1 MSTPTVH
8 TDAARGYRGPEA
20 CGLAGISYRQLD
32 YWTRTALV
40 EATVRPASG
49 SGTQRLYSRA
59 DVVKLAAAAELVRA
73 GLSLVA
79 VRELLASFDI
89 DSDEHLIHHTGY
101 VAVVV
106 NLSKLKE
113 RIEEPPLVPDQPT
126 APSLSI
132 VQ

>member
-1 MSTPTVH
+1 VH
-8 TDAARGYRGPEA
+8 ELSRGPQSGEDGDKLPDG
-20 CGLAGISYRQLD
+20 CVPGGTGN
-32 YWTRTALV
+32 TRRVPLTGSRRV
-40 EATVRPASG
+40 GATLG
-49 SGTQRLYSRA
+49 
-59 DVVKLAAAAELVRA
+59 RA